1 MLPHWAYCGSARRY
15 WDFVINGKLVWGNER
30 EFHHYGS
37 TLNAIPILDHF
48 RAFPSQQHL
57 LRLGGCALMGHLSL
71 HAPSGAASMAW
82 HGDPALLKRDAYSG
96 DYGIGMYGYWRSAGA
111 YLGCAPPHGWVCL
124 YCEIEQQATPPTA
137 EEAARGAGCAGA
149 VRARPR
155 DPFGRRVYVAP
166 LGLSVAVEGA
176 VLSLFSL
183 AADQRRLSLE
193 LTPHERAPSSSATLR
208 LSVERVEP
216 PPPASASAFV
226 VRCMPSGQDAAAAAD
241 CVRRGGAPGSPAGE
255 YLVAMPGLQSAA
267 RTLEIALP

>member
-1 MLPHWAYCGSARRY
+1 MG
-15 WDFVINGKLVWGNER
+15 VWT
-30 EFHHYGS
+30 
-37 TLNAIPILDHF
+37 TLA
-48 RAFPSQQHL
+48 
-57 LRLGGCALMGHLSL
+57 
-71 HAPSGAASMAW
+71 
-82 HGDPALLKRDAYSG
+82 
-96 DYGIGMYGYWRSAGA
+96 
-111 YLGCAPPHGWVCL
+111 
-124 YCEIEQQATPPTA
+124 
-137 EEAARGAGCAGA
+137 
-149 VRARPR
+149 
-155 DPFGRRVYVAP
+155 
-166 LGLSVAVEGA
+166 LSVAVEGA

-255 YLVAMPGLQSAA
+255 YLVAMPGLLSAA